1 MGGGPPHFGTME
13 LEHPLATLP
22 RVRGDRDDDGKERRS
37 GTPALTATH
46 PLRFF

>member
-1 MGGGPPHFGTME
+1 ME

-37 GTPALTATH
+37 GTPRATETIS
-46 PLRFF
+46 PFY